1 MILQFRIA
9 AIGIL
14 GSKVLKER
22 GLIGICFDSLEYCGE
37 EIREVFQLCRSET
50 PLSNEFD
57 INISFR
63 VSKFYPIPLPTLYS
77 YTVHKARTALV
88 FSASSHYSYWAYP

>member
-1 MILQFRIA
+1 MA

-37 EIREVFQLCRSET
+37 EIREVYYLLSRSET
-50 PLSNEFD
+50 LPPVMKFD

-63 VSKFYPIPLPTLYS
+63 VSRFYPTPLPTPYS
-77 YTVHKARTALV
+77 YTVHKARIAPA
-88 FSASSHYSYWAYP
+88 FSASSHYSSWAYP